1 MKRNALLIG
10 GFVVAAFVIA
20 IAAILW
26 LGGNDLFTKQ
36 QKARVFYEG
45 NVSGLSVGAP
55 VTFRGV
61 TVGQVTEIGI
71 QMDARSLK
79 TTIPVTLRLQPSS
92 LRVTAGPGD
101 QIPDLPDL
109 VRRGLRARLAM
120 QSVVTGQ
127 KLIELDFLPNTPDIL
142 VGGPG
147 APEIPAVA
155 DRFEALI
162 DQVANLPLRDTVA
175 DMREAIKDLRTTM
188 ELVQKTL
195 DGAQGVLVGAGKE
208 LQLTGA
214 ESRKTL
220 MAATEAIRQVQGSSE
235 ATLRSIT
242 QLADSSRQTVLA
254 AQPELERALV
264 GARQASETAKLAM
277 ERLADVAS
285 PGAPLRGD
293 LEAAAKD
300 LSQAARSLRSLSE
313 QLEERPNA
321 IFFGNSRE

>member
-10 GFVVAAFVIA
+10 GFVVAAFTIA
-20 IAAILW
+20 IAAIFW
-26 LGGNDLFTKQ
+26 LGGNELFSTQ
-36 QKARVFYEG
+36 RKARVYFQG

-71 QMDARSLK
+71 QMDANTLK
-79 TTIPVTLRLQPSS
+79 TTVPVALRLQASA
-92 LRVTAGPGD
+92 LRVTSAPDGTV
-101 QIPDLPDL
+101 PDLPAL
-109 VRRGLRARLAM
+109 VQRGLRARLAM

-127 KLIELDFLPNTPDIL
+127 KAIELDFLPNTPAGL
-142 VGGPG
+142 LGGPG
-147 APEIPAVA
+147 VPEIPAVA
-155 DRFEALI
+155 ERFDALI

-175 DMREAIKDLRTTM
+175 DMREAIKDLRATL
-188 ELVQKTL
+188 ESARKTL
-195 DGAQGVLVGAGKE
+195 DGAQGILGSAGKE

-220 MAATEAIRQVQGSSE
+220 AAATEAVRQVQGSSE

-242 QLADSSRQTVLA
+242 QLADSSRQTVIA
-254 AQPELERALV
+254 AQPELQRTLV

-293 LEAAAKD
+293 LEAAVRD
-300 LSQAARSLRSLSE
+300 LSQAARSLRSFSE

-321 IFFGNSRE
+321 IIFGNPRQ

>member
-10 GFVVAAFVIA
+10 GFVVAAFAIA

-26 LGGNDLFTKQ
+26 LGGNDLFTRQ
-36 QKARVFYEG
+36 QKARVYYQG

-61 TVGQVTEIGI
+61 AIGQVTDIGI
-71 QMDARSLK
+71 QMDAASLK
-79 TTIPVTLRLQPSS
+79 TTVPVSLRLQPSA
-92 LRVTAGPGD
+92 LRLTHVTEGKAL
-101 QIPDLPDL
+101 DLPDL
-109 VRRGLRARLAM
+109 VQRGLRARLAS
-120 QSVVTGQ
+120 QSIVTGQ
-127 KLIELDFLPNTPDIL
+127 KAIELDFLPNTPAVL

-155 DRFEALI
+155 DRFGALI
-162 DQVANLPLRDTVA
+162 DQVANLPLHDTVA
-175 DMREAIKDLRTTM
+175 DMRQAVQELSTT
-188 ELVQKTL
+188 LVSVQRAL
-195 DGAQGVLVGAGKE
+195 DGAQGVLAGAAKE

-214 ESRKTL
+214 DSRKTL
-220 MAATEAIRQVQGSSE
+220 AAATEAIRQLQGSSE
-235 ATLRSIT
+235 TTLRSIT

-254 AQPELERALV
+254 AQPELQRTLV

-277 ERLADVAS
+277 ERLADVAA

-293 LEAAAKD
+293 FESAIKD

-321 IFFGNSRE
+321 IIFGNPRQ

>member
-26 LGGNDLFTKQ
+26 LGGNDLFTRQ
-36 QKARVFYEG
+36 QKARVFYQG

-61 TVGQVTEIGI
+61 TIGQVTDIGI
-71 QMDARSLK
+71 LMDPVSLQ
-79 TTIPVTLRLQPSS
+79 TTVPVTLRLQPSA
-92 LRVTAGPGD
+92 LRLTEAKDKVPA
-101 QIPDLPDL
+101 LPVL
-109 VRRGLRARLAM
+109 VKRGLRARLAS
-120 QSVVTGQ
+120 QSIVTGQ
-127 KLIELDFLPNTPDIL
+127 KAIELDFLPDTPETL
-142 VGGPG
+142 LGGPG

-155 DRFEALI
+155 DRFGALI

-175 DMREAIKDLRTTM
+175 DMRQAIQALEATLAS
-188 ELVQKTL
+188 VQKTL
-195 DGAQGVLVGAGKE
+195 DSAQGVLGGAARE
-208 LQLTGA
+208 LELTGV

-220 MAATEAIRQVQGSSE
+220 AAATEAIRQVQGSSQ

-242 QLADSSRQTVLA
+242 QLADSSQQTVLA
-254 AQPELERALV
+254 AQPELQRTLV

-277 ERLADVAS
+277 ERLADMAA

-293 LEAAAKD
+293 LDATLRD

-321 IFFGNSRE
+321 IIFGNPRQ

>member
-10 GFVVAAFVIA
+10 AFVIA
-20 IAAILW
+20 AFLITVAAILW
-26 LGGNDLFTKQ
+26 LGGNDLFTRQ
-36 QKARVFYEG
+36 QRARVFYQG

-55 VTFRGV
+55 VNFRGV
-61 TVGQVTEIGI
+61 MIGQVTGIGI
-71 QMDARSLK
+71 QMDPASLK
-79 TTIPVTLRLQPSS
+79 TTVPVALRLQPSS
-92 LRVTAGPGD
+92 LRLTNGAED
-101 QIPDLPDL
+101 KALDLPLL
-109 VRRGLRARLAM
+109 VQRGLRARLAS

-127 KLIELDFLPNTPDIL
+127 KAIELDFLPDTPATL
-142 VGGPG
+142 LGGPG
-147 APEIPAVA
+147 APEIPAVGE
-155 DRFEALI
+155 RFGALI

-175 DMREAIKDLRTTM
+175 DMREAIQELRAT
-188 ELVQKTL
+188 LVSVQKTL
-195 DGAQGVLVGAGKE
+195 DGAQGVLSGAGKE

-220 MAATEAIRQVQGSSE
+220 AAATEAIRQVQGSSQ

-254 AQPELERALV
+254 AQPELQRTLV
-264 GARQASETAKLAM
+264 GTREASETARLAM
-277 ERLADVAS
+277 QRLADVAS

-293 LEAAAKD
+293 LEAAVKD

-321 IFFGNSRE
+321 IIFGNPRQ

>member
-36 QKARVFYEG
+36 QKARVFYQG

-61 TVGQVTEIGI
+61 SIGQVTEIGI
-71 QMDARSLK
+71 QMDASSLK
-79 TTIPVTLRLQPSS
+79 TTVPVTLRLQPSNLRLSDGTEEKS
-92 LRVTAGPGD
+92 L
-101 QIPDLPDL
+101 DLSAL
-109 VRRGLRARLAM
+109 VQRGLRARLAS

-127 KLIELDFLPNTPDIL
+127 KAIELDFLPDTPATL
-142 VGGPG
+142 LGGPG

-155 DRFEALI
+155 ERFGALI
-162 DQVANLPLRDTVA
+162 DQVANLPLRDTVD
-175 DMREAIKDLRTTM
+175 DMRQAIQELRTT
-188 ELVQKTL
+188 LVSVQKTL
-195 DGAQGVLVGAGKE
+195 DGAQDVLGGATKE
-208 LQLTGA
+208 LRLTGIEA
-214 ESRKTL
+214 RQTL
-220 MAATEAIRQVQGSSE
+220 TAATEAVRQVRASSE
-235 ATLRSIT
+235 VTLRSIT

-254 AQPELERALV
+254 AQPELQRTLV

-277 ERLADVAS
+277 DRLADVAA

-293 LEAAAKD
+293 LEAAVKD

-321 IFFGNSRE
+321 IIFGNRRQ

>member
-10 GFVVAAFVIA
+10 GFVVAAFAIA
-20 IAAILW
+20 VAAILW
-26 LGGNDLFTKQ
+26 LGGNDLFTRQ
-36 QKARVFYEG
+36 QKARVFYQG

-61 TVGQVTEIGI
+61 TIGQVTDIGI
-71 QMDARSLK
+71 QMDAGTLK
-79 TTIPVTLRLQPSS
+79 TTVPVALRLQPTA
-92 LRVTAGPGD
+92 LRLSNGTEDKAL
-101 QIPDLPDL
+101 DLPAL
-109 VRRGLRARLAM
+109 VQRGLRARLAS

-127 KLIELDFLPNTPDIL
+127 KAIELDFMPDTPATL
-142 VGGPG
+142 LGGPG
-147 APEIPAVA
+147 APEIPAVG
-155 DRFEALI
+155 DRFGALI

-175 DMREAIKDLRTTM
+175 DMREAIQELRTT
-188 ELVQKTL
+188 LVSVQKTL
-195 DGAQGVLVGAGKE
+195 DGAQGVLVGATKE
-208 LQLTGA
+208 LQMTGA

-220 MAATEAIRQVQGSSE
+220 VAASEAIRQVQGSSE
-235 ATLRSIT
+235 ATLKSIT

-254 AQPELERALV
+254 AQPELQRTLV

-277 ERLADVAS
+277 DRLADVAA

-293 LEAAAKD
+293 LEAAVKD

-321 IFFGNSRE
+321 IIFGNPRQ

>member
-10 GFVVAAFVIA
+10 GFVVAAFAIA

-26 LGGNDLFTKQ
+26 LGGNDLFTKH

-101 QIPDLPDL
+101 PIPDLPDL

-188 ELVQKTL
+188 ESVQKTL

-220 MAATEAIRQVQGSSE
+220 VAATEAIRQVQGSAD

-254 AQPELERALV
+254 AQPELERTLV

-293 LEAAAKD
+293 LEAAIKD

-321 IFFGNSRE
+321 IFFGNSR

>member
-10 GFVVAAFVIA
+10 GFVVAAFAIA

-26 LGGNDLFTKQ
+26 LGGNDLFTRQ
-36 QKARVFYEG
+36 QKARVFYQG

-61 TVGQVTEIGI
+61 MIGQVTDIGI
-71 QMDARSLK
+71 QMDAASLK
-79 TTIPVTLRLQPSS
+79 TTVPVTLRLQPTA
-92 LRVTAGPGD
+92 LHLTHVTENKA
-101 QIPDLPDL
+101 PDLPDL
-109 VRRGLRARLAM
+109 VQRGLRARLAS

-127 KLIELDFLPNTPDIL
+127 KAIELDFLPETPAIL
-142 VGGPG
+142 LGGPG

-155 DRFEALI
+155 DRFGALI
-162 DQVANLPLRDTVA
+162 DQVANLPLHDTVA
-175 DMREAIKDLRTTM
+175 EMRQAVQELSTT
-188 ELVQKTL
+188 LVSVRHTL
-195 DGAQGVLVGAGKE
+195 DGAQDVLGGAAKE
-208 LQLTGA
+208 LRLTGA

-220 MAATEAIRQVQGSSE
+220 TAATEAIRQLQGSSE
-235 ATLRSIT
+235 TTLRSIT

-254 AQPELERALV
+254 AQPELQRTLV

-277 ERLADVAS
+277 ERLADVAA

-293 LEAAAKD
+293 LEAAVKD

-321 IFFGNSRE
+321 IIFGNPRQ